1 MDTDQELEVNFAAQG
16 PREVENRRQR
26 LDTADVLDTFRRFLA
41 VSRRELRQH
50 MEDLKRDP
58 ANEHRYQT
66 LIERDHK
73 AIMSMEDSI
82 HKLLGEYR

>member
-1 MDTDQELEVNFAAQG
+1 MQ
-16 PREVENRRQR
+16 PRKLGRQP

-41 VSRRELRQH
+41 VSREELRQH

-58 ANEHRYQT
+58 ANEHWYQT

-73 AIMSMEDSI
+73 AIRSIEDSI
-82 HKLLGEYR
+82 YKLLGEHR